1 MDVAQETTL
10 DRVLRLIEPVLQDM
24 AVELVDIEFKREGRD
39 WFLRL
44 FVDKE
49 GGITLDDCA
58 DVSREVDALLEVEDV
73 IDTAYR
79 LEVSSPGIDRPL
91 KKPADY
97 ERFKGR
103 QVKVKTYEALDPD
116 GRGHT
121 RKTFVGEL
129 LGLASDRVRILQ
141 TDKKGGV
148 VEIPLAGIAK
158 ANLEFDF

>member
-103 QVKVKTYEALDPD
+103 LVKVKTYEALDPD
-116 GRGHT
+116 DRGHT